1 VAPELARVGRLGP
14 LDLMPFCA
22 YCMLYSRWRTAEEAV
37 ARIAEGDGETHRL
50 VVRTVVGD
58 QRRNVLAKIA
68 ADAAAD
74 MVRFGAPFGLSPL
87 SRARLS
93 AGVDHEPPPGG
104 KFDGPSPLRA
114 PRHACPRSP
123 PVRYKRD
130 PLVEARV
137 KCRRAYGRAE
147 TDVGLSALTVD
158 RLCAETLT
166 LQAGQRPESQAEMF
180 ERTRLLF
187 ELLHDR
193 A

>member
-1 VAPELARVGRLGP
+1 
-14 LDLMPFCA
+14 
-22 YCMLYSRWRTAEEAV
+22 
-37 ARIAEGDGETHRL
+37 
-50 VVRTVVGD
+50 
-58 QRRNVLAKIA
+58 
-68 ADAAAD
+68 
-74 MVRFGAPFGLSPL
+74 
-87 SRARLS
+87 
-93 AGVDHEPPPGG
+93 
-104 KFDGPSPLRA
+104 
-114 PRHACPRSP
+114 
-123 PVRYKRD
+123 
-130 PLVEARV
+130 V